1 MDKKTLLAVVFSVV
15 IIVGGMLL
23 QQTLFPAKKP
33 AAATTTQQTTT
44 QPPAQGQQPAQGQAA
59 TAPAASGQA
68 TTGQAAAQG
77 PTGGVT
83 PVPADASQGGSPA
96 AGQVV
101 VRETD
106 LYRLSFSSDGG
117 TLSSVQLKKFKNVD
131 GSLVDMVLLPKNAKG
146 ADSPF
151 GISFGDYKAAQRR
164 EPFALRESSD
174 GTQSLFEFSKA
185 YYSPTGVPFT
195 LRKAYVFYRDEY
207 LFELRITIENSVN
220 DVSALDFGGFSYTL
234 SLGPQIGPPYMKLD
248 GRNEMRGYAY
258 WADAKRQ
265 DPRVGMGAL
274 KELDKRVTWA
284 GIVGKYFTAIAVPDA
299 TQYRMVFDSRKL
311 VDGFDRS
318 VIGFQRPVLKSAKS
332 TDTFRFYMGPMK
344 KDILSRYNSAEKNR
358 FAVAD
363 LHADGVVTSSIL
375 IGWLAQLM
383 KWVLEFFYLLI
394 PNYGVAIILLTLFT
408 KIVFLPMTFKSSE
421 STAKMAALNPKMAE
435 IRARLKDK
443 PEKMNQEIAALY
455 KREKVSPLS
464 GCLPLLLQLPIFFA
478 LYNLLNT
485 HFELRGALF
494 IPGWIPDLAAPESV
508 LDFGFT
514 IPLVNWTSLR
524 LLPLIMLGT
533 QLLSS
538 KFTQPTG
545 AGQQQSAGQMKLM
558 TYALPIVFLFILYD
572 MPSGLV
578 LYWTVQNILSTAQ
591 QLYINHRKKVK
602 DAQAGVA
609 VAVKK

>member
-23 QQTLFPAKKP
+23 QSVLFPAKKP
-33 AAATTTQQTTT
+33 AVTQQTTQQAAPQATT
-44 QPPAQGQQPAQGQAA
+44 QQGQQPAQGQAA
-59 TAPAASGQA
+59 TAPAA
-68 TTGQAAAQG
+68 TGQTGAQVPTGVVSPVPFDAAQG
-77 PTGGVT
+77 V
-83 PVPADASQGGSPA
+83 VPS
-96 AGQVV
+96 AGQAVS
-101 VRETD
+101 RETD
-106 LYRLSFSSDGG
+106 LYALRFNSDGG
-117 TLSSVQLKKFKNVD
+117 TLTSVQLKKFKNVD
-131 GSLVDMVLLPKNAKG
+131 GSLVDMVLLPKDGKG
-146 ADSPF
+146 SDSPF
-151 GISFGDYKAAQRR
+151 GISFGDYKAAPLR
-164 EPFALRESSD
+164 EPFALRETSD
-174 GTQSLFEFSKA
+174 GTKSTFEFSKS

-195 LRKAYVFYRDEY
+195 LRKAYVFYKDEY
-207 LFELRITIENSVN
+207 LFELLVTIENSVN
-220 DVSALDFGGFSYTL
+220 DVPALDFGGYAYTL
-234 SLGPQIGPPYMKLD
+234 SMGPQIGPAYKKLD
-248 GRNEMRGYAY
+248 GRNEIRGYAY
-258 WADAKRQ
+258 WADGKRQ
-265 DPRVGMGAL
+265 DPKAGMGAL

-318 VIGFQRPVLKSAKS
+318 VIGFERPVIKSAKS

-344 KDILSRYNSAEKNR
+344 KDILARYNLADKNR
-358 FAVAD
+358 FAISD
-363 LHADGVVTSSIL
+363 LHADGVVTSSVL
-375 IGWLAQLM
+375 IGWLAWLLQ
-383 KWVLEFFYLLI
+383 KVLEFFYLLI
-394 PNYGVAIILLTLFT
+394 PNYGVAIILVTLFT
-408 KIVFLPMTFKSSE
+408 KIIFLPMTFKSSE

-435 IRARLKDK
+435 IRTRLKSK
-443 PEKMNQEIAALY
+443 PEKMNQEIAELY

-478 LYNLLNT
+478 LYNLLNS

-494 IPGWIPDLAAPESV
+494 IPGWIPDLSSPESV

-538 KFTQPTG
+538 KFTQPAG

-578 LYWTVQNILSTAQ
+578 LYWTVQNVLSIAQ
-591 QLYINHRKKVK
+591 QLYINHRKKLK
-602 DAQAGVA
+602 DAQEGVA

>member
-23 QQTLFPAKKP
+23 QSVFFPAKKP
-33 AAATTTQQTTT
+33 AVVTQQTTQQAAQQTT
-44 QPPAQGQQPAQGQAA
+44 QQAAQQPAQGQAA
-59 TAPAASGQA
+59 TAPA
-68 TTGQAAAQG
+68 TTGQTGAQGPIGSISPVPFDAAQG
-77 PTGGVT
+77 AIP
-83 PVPADASQGGSPA
+83 S

-106 LYRLSFSSDGG
+106 LYRLSFTSDGG

-131 GSLVDMVLLPKNAKG
+131 GSLVEMVLLPKNGKS
-146 ADSPF
+146 ADTPF
-151 GISFGDYKAAQRR
+151 GIAFGDYKAAQLQ
-164 EPFALRESSD
+164 EPFAFHETSD
-174 GTQSLFEFSKA
+174 GTKSTFEFSKS

-195 LRKAYVFYRDEY
+195 LRKAYVFYKDEY
-207 LFELRITIENSVN
+207 LFQLLVTIENSVN
-220 DVSALDFGGFSYTL
+220 DMSALNFGGYVYTL
-234 SLGPQIGPPYMKLD
+234 SLGPQIGPPYKKLD

-265 DPRVGMGAL
+265 DPRVGMGAV
-274 KELDKRVTWA
+274 KELDKTMNWA
-284 GIVGKYFTAIAVPDA
+284 AIVGKYFTAIAQPVA
-299 TQYRMVFDSRKL
+299 AQYRVVFDSRKT
-311 VDGFDRS
+311 VEGFDRS
-318 VIGFQRPVLKSAKS
+318 VIHFERPVQNLNKY

-344 KDILSRYNSAEKNR
+344 KDILARYNSADKNR
-358 FAVAD
+358 FAISD
-363 LHADGVVTSSIL
+363 QHADAVVTSSPI

-408 KIVFLPMTFKSSE
+408 KIIFLPMTFKSSE

-443 PEKMNQEIAALY
+443 PEKMNQEIAELY

-478 LYNLLNT
+478 LYNLLNS
-485 HFELRGALF
+485 HFELRGAMF

-578 LYWTVQNILSTAQ
+578 LYWTVQNLLSIAQ
-591 QLYINHRKKVK
+591 QLYINYRKKLK
-602 DAQAGVA
+602 DAQAEVA

>member
-23 QQTLFPAKKP
+23 QSVLFPAKKP
-33 AAATTTQQTTT
+33 AVAAQQTTQQAAPQATT
-44 QPPAQGQQPAQGQAA
+44 QQGQQAQGQAA
-59 TAPAASGQA
+59 TAPAA
-68 TTGQAAAQG
+68 TGQTGAQVPTGVVSPVPFDAAQG
-77 PTGGVT
+77 V
-83 PVPADASQGGSPA
+83 VPS
-96 AGQVV
+96 AGQAVS
-101 VRETD
+101 RETD
-106 LYRLSFSSDGG
+106 LYALRFNSDGG
-117 TLSSVQLKKFKNVD
+117 TLTSVQLKKFKNVD
-131 GSLVDMVLLPKNAKG
+131 GSLVDMVLLPKNGKG
-146 ADSPF
+146 SDSPF
-151 GISFGDYKAAQRR
+151 GISFGDYKAAPLR
-164 EPFALRESSD
+164 EPFALRETSD
-174 GTQSLFEFSKA
+174 GTKSTFEFSKS

-195 LRKAYVFYRDEY
+195 LRKAYVFYKDEY
-207 LFELRITIENSVN
+207 LFELLVTIENSVN
-220 DVSALDFGGFSYTL
+220 DVPALDFGGYAYTL
-234 SLGPQIGPPYMKLD
+234 SMGPQIGPAYKKLD

-318 VIGFQRPVLKSAKS
+318 VIGFERPVLKSAKS

-344 KDILSRYNSAEKNR
+344 KDILARYNSAEKNR
-358 FAVAD
+358 FAISD

-375 IGWLAQLM
+375 IGWLAKLM
-383 KWVLEFFYLLI
+383 QWVLEFFYLLI
-394 PNYGVAIILLTLFT
+394 PNYGIAIILLTLFT
-408 KIVFLPMTFKSSE
+408 KIIFLPMTFKSSE

-443 PEKMNQEIAALY
+443 PEKMNQEIAQLY

-538 KFTQPTG
+538 KFTQPAG

-578 LYWTVQNILSTAQ
+578 LYWTVQNVLSIAQ
-591 QLYINHRKKVK
+591 QLYINHRKKLK